1 MATLYRIG
9 EFAGLSGV
17 SAKTLRYYDDI
28 GLLRPVHVD
37 SRTGYRQYTPEQLQE
52 LASIRALKDL
62 GVSLAEIRLL
72 ISRRGSGKDQ
82 RRLLLDLKGSLQQSM
97 ETARQSLKWV
107 DAALRE
113 VERKEKPIP
122 VVVKHRPSLWIASV
136 RAKVEKYADIARFEQ
151 ELWQALPPQAMAD
164 VRGVLWHRCADSGF
178 LEGEPFVTLKER
190 VPARSF
196 YDLKQLP
203 AATLACAYAAE
214 DDDGERTYQTLRRWM
229 SVRGYRLS
237 GPKREIYLPP
247 MLEIQ
252 FPITSA

>member
-1 MATLYRIG
+1 MLYRIG

-28 GLLRPVHVD
+28 GLLRPANVD
-37 SRTGYRQYTPEQLQE
+37 SRTGYRHYTPEQLQE

-72 ISRRGSGKDQ
+72 VSRKGGGKDQ
-82 RRLLLDLKGSLQQSM
+82 RRLLLELKGSLQQSM
-97 ETARQSLKWV
+97 ETARQSLQWV

-113 VERKEKPIP
+113 VQANEKPIA
-122 VVVKHRPSLWIASV
+122 VIVKRRPSLWIASV
-136 RAKVEKYADIARFEQ
+136 RAKVKTYADITRFEQ
-151 ELWQALPPQAMAD
+151 ELWKALPQQAVGN

-178 LEGEPFVTLKER
+178 LEGEPFVELKER
-190 VPARSF
+190 VPARSVC
-196 YDLKQLP
+196 DLQQLP
-203 AATLACAYAAE
+203 AATLACAYAPE
-214 DDDGERTYQTLRRWM
+214 DDDGERVYQTLRRWM

-237 GPKREIYLPP
+237 GPKREIYLHP